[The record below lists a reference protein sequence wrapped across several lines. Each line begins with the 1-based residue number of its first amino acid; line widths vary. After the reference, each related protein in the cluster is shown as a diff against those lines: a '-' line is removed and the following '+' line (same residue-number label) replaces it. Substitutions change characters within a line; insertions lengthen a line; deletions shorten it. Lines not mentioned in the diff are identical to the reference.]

1 MGSGWLEVSG
11 VQGMLESER
20 ARNLEKFRSG
30 CRVLVATSSLEEGL
44 DIPSCRF
51 VVRYDY
57 FNSAKSHVQGSG
69 RARQEKAEVFY
80 FENQPVLEEQRRLR
94 VEAVA
99 KEMPV
104 PPPVDQKEHEGSL
117 CPQGFGRIPGIGSCH
132 KWGEELTLWDYASNK
147 SFRGMLCF
155 CGARLHIASRGFGK
169 NRKKKL
175 RSFSLEGPKQCP
187 KNCDFSTE
195 LDPRLQGIDPET
207 GIQRET

>member
-80 FENQPVLEEQRRLR
+80 FENQPVLEEERRLR

-104 PPPVDQKEHEGSL
+104 PPPADQKEHEGSL
-117 CPQGFGRIPGIGSCH
+117 CPQGGRIPGIGSYH

-147 SFRGMLCF
+147 SFRGMLCL

-175 RSFSLEGPKQCP
+175 RSFSLEGPNLCP
-187 KNCDFSTE
+187 KSDLCDLS
-195 LDPRLQGIDPET
+195 DPRLQGIDPET
-207 GIQRET
+207 GIQRA